1 MAQRKYT
8 PAAKGKGFNA
18 VTVSN
23 ANIQQMSAESN
34 RIVEG
39 MRARRDSDLENQ
51 RRILQDMESN
61 AAYSERTRKRN
72 FDIASTNLDTQRQ
85 QQQYNAE
92 ATQARIRQET
102 ELGAKIFDSIASF
115 SATAAQ
121 KSQELRKK
129 GIAEENALATE
140 MGQANA
146 NNYTWEDLQYQLGKN
161 EEENLRDQIDAN
173 LDVVEKQGD
182 NSFFVSQQRYRNA
195 SSRTAYLEAVVR
207 QKFKTDFQPFLEN
220 ELNNPENTVT
230 INGQA
235 VPYSAVRGDPATL
248 SGIISETFTKYAEAN
263 GLPTANQPFLK
274 GVYQEL
280 NKVRDTYTSVALTTS
295 ISNSNEA
302 TIRTYK
308 NSAFDNWSA
317 NAPKLFNVIYNIK
330 GAEAAHQ
337 EMFNLATAMGPDGE
351 FIVSD
356 AEWMSM
362 DVHFAKDPVT
372 GQILKKGFKG
382 SYAEDHRDRT
392 LKIQNARET
401 TRRSW
406 NTNQRTTE
414 RNDYQAESSEWWQEY
429 QNNPTPET
437 LAAAE
442 ESFKDN
448 QQGNPEWLTKAKAAL
463 DPLNAPYIQQLKT
476 QAKDLQARGI
486 LTQSFV
492 TEVFGYDPVLG
503 NQLQKSLDE
512 QNPLL
517 KNEAYKEQR
526 KTVGN
531 YVKKPS
537 VTAPFPKDSAS
548 STKAARV
555 LTREFDAL
563 VKKNAA
569 AVGVAQASDDA
580 AAEIEERIAKHSTD
594 KEAKYYRDYNPL
606 TGLYDFPNLGKDEKL
621 TASEAAKEQ
630 AQQVQDALNDGRQQ
644 EIINKKYG
652 VLTQTELETEIK
664 NINKPGYVPNVKLFL
679 ASKGLSGGVLSL
691 LNKQLVLA
699 GMDPIEPPESLAQV
713 GEYTPS
719 AQKLLQRYL
728 NANVTTRIHGYE
740 GNKLGNEW
748 NRHVSPAEYRDI
760 IDTHSKTY
768 DVPPALIAAGLE
780 VESQWQT
787 NKPSSAGAKGIAQFM
802 DATAA
807 QYGVDVND
815 PDSSIKG
822 MAAYM
827 KDLLSQFGDPI
838 LAAGAYNAGPGR
850 MQEYV
855 QNGVPLPAE
864 TVNHMR
870 KVTKALYKYSGDPR
884 LLQRPELIRQ
894 GMMPAGSVIPYQR
907 DTLPSTGDHLDTRIL
922 VKSGP
927 NKGQRIDPMSRPDLL
942 SKVYIG
948 DNADNA
954 VPLTSFE
961 VTSPYGDRIPPAPG
975 ASSFHAGIDSAIA
988 SGKKIFVK
996 DGQGFYREK
1005 SANVVPITD
1014 DDGNTFEFEFYHT
1027 EK

>member
-8 PAAKGKGFNA
+8 PAARGRGFNA

-61 AAYSERTRKRN
+61 AAYSEKTRQRDFN
-72 FDIASTNLDTQRQ
+72 IASTNIDTQRQ
-85 QQQYNAE
+85 QQQYNAK
-92 ATQARIRQET
+92 AAQDRIRQET

-121 KSQELRKK
+121 KSQELRK
-129 GIAEENALATE
+129 EEDKKQYE
-140 MGQANA
+140 EGQA
-146 NNYTWEDLQYQLGKN
+146 
-161 EEENLRDQIDAN
+161 R
-173 LDVVEKQGD
+173 
-182 NSFFVSQQRYRNA
+182 
-195 SSRTAYLEAVVR
+195 
-207 QKFKTDFQPFLEN
+207 
-220 ELNNPENTVT
+220 
-230 INGQA
+230 GQA
-235 VPYSAVRGDPATL
+235 QRGMFSLDQW
-248 SGIISETFTKYAEAN
+248 N
-263 GLPTANQPFLK
+263 FL
-274 GVYQEL
+274 QEL
-280 NKVRDTYTSVALTTS
+280 NESDQAHTLLENNATLALKRGMDPNAVAKVLEMSAQSRAGFIFSGVKSLTKAQYSSFYNTKKFDPEYTLKLADGTEIPSTEAISKPEYLAALQTQ
-295 ISNSNEA
+295 ISNDFIKENGFPENAEMQYGAYQEMALVHDADLSVVKTNETA
-302 TIRTYK
+302 NIQASYLRRLDNAAFGNFDRYGVEAFVARK
-308 NSAFDNWSA
+308 NLEGN
-317 NAPKLFNVIYNIK
+317 
-330 GAEAAHQ
+330 EAAHTWI
-337 EMFNLATAMGPDGE
+337 NTRGKAMGPDGE
-351 FIVSD
+351 FILTED
-356 AEWMSM
+356 QLRNM
-362 DVHFAKDPVT
+362 DVHGVLDENGKSTHPS
-372 GQILKKGFKG
+372 LKGR
-382 SYAEDHRDRT
+382 YDLDHSGRWLT
-392 LKIQNARET
+392 LLNDRET
-401 TRRSW
+401 IRRSW

-492 TEVFGYDPVLG
+492 TEVFGYDSVLG

-517 KNEAYKEQR
+517 KNEPYKAQR
-526 KTVGN
+526 KTVAN

-537 VTAPFPKDSAS
+537 ATAPFPKDSAS

-569 AVGVAQASDDA
+569 AVGIEQASDDA
-580 AAEIEERIAKHSTD
+580 AVDIEKKIATDSTNP
-594 KEAKYYRDYNPL
+594 EGKYYRKYDAL
-606 TGLYDFPNLGKDEKL
+606 TGLYDFPNLGKDENL
-621 TASEAAKEQ
+621 TGSAATKEQ

-699 GMDPIEPPESLAQV
+699 GMDPIEPPESLARV
-713 GEYTPS
+713 GEYSPS

-768 DVPPALIAAGLE
+768 GVPPALIAAGLE
-780 VESQWQT
+780 VESGFSNQT
-787 NKPSSAGAKGIAQFM
+787 SSAGAKGIAQFM

-827 KDLLSQFGDPI
+827 KDLMDQFGDPI

-855 QNGVPLPAE
+855 QNGTPLPAE

-894 GMMPAGSVIPYQR
+894 GMMPAGSVLPYQR

-948 DNADNA
+948 DNAENA

-961 VTSPYGDRIPPAPG
+961 VTSPYGNRTPPAPG

-996 DGQGFYREK
+996 DGEGFYREK

>member
-8 PAAKGKGFNA
+8 PAARGRGFNA

-23 ANIQQMSAESN
+23 ANIRQMSAESN

-61 AAYSERTRKRN
+61 AAYSEKTRQRDFN
-72 FDIASTNLDTQRQ
+72 IASTNIDTQRQ
-85 QQQYNAE
+85 QQQYNAK
-92 ATQARIRQET
+92 AAQDRIRQET

-121 KSQELRKK
+121 KSQELRKEK
-129 GIAEENALATE
+129 DKKDFEAGILDASVTSGQYTAKDLQFLADLNEQDRLSTLLDNNAALAKE
-140 MGQANA
+140 RGFDSNSVAKLMNMSVKQRAGYFFGA
-146 NNYTWEDLQYQLGKN
+146 YQTQTKIGFSQFRQ
-161 EEENLRDQIDAN
+161 EQITN
-173 LDVVEKQGD
+173 PEKEIGG
-182 NSFFVSQQRYRNA
+182 VS
-195 SSRTAYLEAVVR
+195 YLEA
-207 QKFKTDFQPFLEN
+207 Q
-220 ELNNPENTVT
+220 NNSSLT
-230 INGQA
+230 
-235 VPYSAVRGDPATL
+235 SAMNAEILSDWISSRGYPQNH
-248 SGIISETFTKYAEAN
+248 EM
-263 GLPTANQPFLK
+263 LK
-274 GVYQEL
+274 GVYIEAKKINDAALSVSINNETEFL
-280 NKVRDTYTSVALTTS
+280 NSDTLRVHNNAAFSNFPRYGGEAFVAH
-295 ISNSNEA
+295 
-302 TIRTYK
+302 K
-308 NSAFDNWSA
+308 
-317 NAPKLFNVIYNIK
+317 NIK
-330 GAEAAHQ
+330 GNIPAHDNYYQ
-337 EMFNLATAMGPDGE
+337 QATAMNPDGT
-351 FIVSD
+351 FVLSD
-356 AEWMSM
+356 ADWQNT
-362 DVHFAKDPVT
+362 DVNFVRDANGKIT
-372 GQILKKGFKG
+372 KKGFKG
-382 SYAEDHRDRT
+382 TYLQDYPTRS
-392 LKIQNARET
+392 LKILNDREAL
-401 TRRSW
+401 RRSW
-406 NTNQRTTE
+406 ATNQRTTE

-492 TEVFGYDPVLG
+492 TEVFGYDSVLG

-517 KNEAYKEQR
+517 KNEPYKAQR
-526 KTVGN
+526 KTVAN

-537 VTAPFPKDSAS
+537 ATAPFPKDSAS

-569 AVGVAQASDDA
+569 AVGIEQASDDA
-580 AAEIEERIAKHSTD
+580 ATLIEEKIALDST
-594 KEAKYYRDYNPL
+594 KPEGKYYRKYDVL
-606 TGLYDFPNLGKDEKL
+606 TGLYDFPNIGKDEKL
-621 TASEAAKEQ
+621 TGSEATKEQ
-630 AQQVQDALNDGRQQ
+630 AQQVQDALNEGRQQ

-699 GMDPIEPPESLAQV
+699 GMDPIEPPESLARV
-713 GEYTPS
+713 GEYSPS

-728 NANVTTRIHGYE
+728 NANVTTRVHGYE

-748 NRHVSPAEYRDI
+748 NRHVSPAEYRDS

-768 DVPPALIAAGLE
+768 GVPPALIAAGLE

-827 KDLLSQFGDPI
+827 KDLMAQFGDPI

-855 QNGVPLPAE
+855 QNGRPLPAE

-884 LLQRPELIRQ
+884 LLQRPEVQRSLPQNLGLSRSFTGALTYENNQ
-894 GMMPAGSVIPYQR
+894 QLYRDVGLFFR
-907 DTLPSTGDHLDTRIL
+907 DTL
-922 VKSGP
+922 K
-927 NKGQRIDPMSRPDLL
+927 
-942 SKVYIG
+942 
-948 DNADNA
+948 
-954 VPLTSFE
+954 
-961 VTSPYGDRIPPAPG
+961 
-975 ASSFHAGIDSAIA
+975 
-988 SGKKIFVK
+988 
-996 DGQGFYREK
+996 
-1005 SANVVPITD
+1005 ANVREQSDFDPVDPVHASNSYHKYDEAFDFNFGGNIERTRLAKEKVRALGLFKEVIGPG
-1014 DDGNTFEFEFYHT
+1014 DGDPNHETHLHVGGLMRPMTQEDMIEL
-1027 EK
+1027 KSLLN

>member
-8 PAAKGKGFNA
+8 PAAKGRGFNA

-61 AAYSERTRKRN
+61 AAYSEKTRQRDFN
-72 FDIASTNLDTQRQ
+72 IASTNIDTQRQ
-85 QQQYNAE
+85 QQQYNA
-92 ATQARIRQET
+92 QAAQDRIRQET

-121 KSQELRKK
+121 KSQELRKEK
-129 GIAEENALATE
+129 DKKDFDAGILDASVTSGQYTPKDLQFLADLNEQDRLSTLLDNNAALAKE
-140 MGQANA
+140 RGFDSNSVAKLMNMSVKQRAGYFYGA
-146 NNYTWEDLQYQLGKN
+146 YQTQTRIGFSQFRQ
-161 EEENLRDQIDAN
+161 EQITN
-173 LDVVEKQGD
+173 PEKEIGG
-182 NSFFVSQQRYRNA
+182 VS
-195 SSRTAYLEAVVR
+195 YLEA
-207 QKFKTDFQPFLEN
+207 Q
-220 ELNNPENTVT
+220 NNSSLT
-230 INGQA
+230 
-235 VPYSAVRGDPATL
+235 SAMNAEILSDWISSRGYPQNH
-248 SGIISETFTKYAEAN
+248 EM
-263 GLPTANQPFLK
+263 LK
-274 GVYQEL
+274 GVYIEAKKINDAALSVSINNETEFL
-280 NKVRDTYTSVALTTS
+280 NSDTLRVHNNAAFSNFPRYGGEAFVAH
-295 ISNSNEA
+295 
-302 TIRTYK
+302 K
-308 NSAFDNWSA
+308 
-317 NAPKLFNVIYNIK
+317 NIK
-330 GAEAAHQ
+330 GNIPAHDNYYQ
-337 EMFNLATAMGPDGE
+337 QATAMNPDGT
-351 FIVSD
+351 FVLSD
-356 AEWMSM
+356 ADWQNT
-362 DVHFAKDPVT
+362 DVNFVRDANGKIT
-372 GQILKKGFKG
+372 KKGFKG
-382 SYAEDHRDRT
+382 TYLQDYPTRS
-392 LKIQNARET
+392 LKILNDRET
-401 TRRSW
+401 LQRQW
-406 NTNQRTTE
+406 ATNQRTTE

-517 KNEAYKEQR
+517 KNEPYKAQR
-526 KTVGN
+526 KTVAN

-537 VTAPFPKDSAS
+537 ATAPFPKDSAS

-569 AVGVAQASDDA
+569 ADGIEQASDDA
-580 AAEIEERIAKHSTD
+580 AVAIEKKIATDSTNP
-594 KEAKYYRDYNPL
+594 EGKYYRKYDAL
-606 TGLYDFPNLGKDEKL
+606 TGLYDFPNLGKDENL
-621 TASEAAKEQ
+621 TGSEATKEQ

-699 GMDPIEPPESLAQV
+699 GMDPIEPPESLARV
-713 GEYTPS
+713 GEYSPS

-728 NANVTTRIHGYE
+728 NANVTTRVHGYE

-748 NRHVSPAEYRDI
+748 NRHVSPAEYRDS

-768 DVPPALIAAGLE
+768 GVPPALIAAGLE
-780 VESQWQT
+780 VESGFSNQT
-787 NKPSSAGAKGIAQFM
+787 SPAGAKGIAQFM

-827 KDLLSQFGDPI
+827 KDLMSQFGDPI

-855 QNGVPLPAE
+855 QNGRPLPAE
-864 TVNHMR
+864 TVNHMK

-884 LLQRPELIRQ
+884 LLQRPEVQRSLPQNLGLSRSFTGALTYENNQ
-894 GMMPAGSVIPYQR
+894 QLYKNVGLFFR
-907 DTLPSTGDHLDTRIL
+907 DTLKANVREQSDFDPVDPVHASNSYHKYDEAFDFNFGGNIERTRLAKEKVRALGLFKEVIGPGDGDPNHETHL
-922 VKSGP
+922 
-927 NKGQRIDPMSRPDLL
+927 
-942 SKVYIG
+942 
-948 DNADNA
+948 
-954 VPLTSFE
+954 
-961 VTSPYGDRIPPAPG
+961 
-975 ASSFHAGIDSAIA
+975 HAGGLMRPMTQEDMI
-988 SGKKIFVK
+988 
-996 DGQGFYREK
+996 ELK
-1005 SANVVPITD
+1005 SLLN
-1014 DDGNTFEFEFYHT
+1014 
-1027 EK
+1027 

>member
-8 PAAKGKGFNA
+8 SAAKGRGFNA

-61 AAYSERTRKRN
+61 AAYSERTRKRD

-102 ELGAKIFDSIASF
+102 ELGTKIFDSIASF

-121 KSQELRKK
+121 KSQELRKEK
-129 GIAEENALATE
+129 DKKDFEAGILDASVTSGQYTPKDLQFLADLNEQDRLSTLLDNNAALAKE
-140 MGQANA
+140 RGFDSNA
-146 NNYTWEDLQYQLGKN
+146 VAKLMNMSVKQRAGYFYGAYQTQTKIGFSQFRQ
-161 EEENLRDQIDAN
+161 EQITN
-173 LDVVEKQGD
+173 PEKKIGG
-182 NSFFVSQQRYRNA
+182 VS
-195 SSRTAYLEAVVR
+195 YLEA
-207 QKFKTDFQPFLEN
+207 Q
-220 ELNNPENTVT
+220 NNSSLT
-230 INGQA
+230 
-235 VPYSAVRGDPATL
+235 SAMNAEILSDWISSRGYPQNH
-248 SGIISETFTKYAEAN
+248 EM
-263 GLPTANQPFLK
+263 LK
-274 GVYQEL
+274 GVYIEAKKINDAALIVSINNETEFL
-280 NKVRDTYTSVALTTS
+280 NSDTLRKHNNAAFSNFSRYGGEAFVAH
-295 ISNSNEA
+295 
-302 TIRTYK
+302 K
-308 NSAFDNWSA
+308 
-317 NAPKLFNVIYNIK
+317 NIK
-330 GAEAAHQ
+330 GNIPAHENYYRQ
-337 EMFNLATAMGPDGE
+337 ATAMSPDGT
-351 FIVSD
+351 FVLSD
-356 AEWMSM
+356 ADWQNT
-362 DVHFAKDPVT
+362 DVNFVRDANGKIT
-372 GQILKKGFKG
+372 KKGFKG
-382 SYAEDHRDRT
+382 TYLQDYPTRSLE
-392 LKIQNARET
+392 IQNAREDL
-401 TRRSW
+401 RRSW
-406 NTNQRTTE
+406 ATNQRTTE
-414 RNDYQAESSEWWQEY
+414 RNDYQAESAAWWQEY

-437 LAAAE
+437 LAAAQ

-476 QAKDLQARGI
+476 QAKDLQARGMLNQPFI
-486 LTQSFV
+486 N
-492 TEVFGYDPVLG
+492 EVMRSLPQLAVE
-503 NQLQKSLDE
+503 LQKSKDD
-512 QNPLL
+512 QNPFL
-517 KNEAYKEQR
+517 KNETYVGQR
-526 KTVGN
+526 KVVGKITKRPTVTN
-531 YVKKPS
+531 PN
-537 VTAPFPKDSAS
+537 PKDTADSFI
-548 STKAARV
+548 AARAFQ
-555 LTREFDAL
+555 REFDAY
-563 VKKNAA
+563 VKANAA
-569 AVGVAQASDDA
+569 ADGIEKASDDA
-580 AAEIEERIAKHSTD
+580 ATMLQDKVAKARD
-594 KEAKYYRDYNPL
+594 PKDKYYGKYNPVTGLVEFPNIRKDENL
-606 TGLYDFPNLGKDEKL
+606 TG
-621 TASEAAKEQ
+621 SEAAKEQ

-699 GMDPIEPPESLAQV
+699 GMDPIEPPESLARV
-713 GEYTPS
+713 GEYSPS

-728 NANVTTRIHGYE
+728 NNNVATRVHGYE

-748 NRHVSPAEYRDI
+748 NRHVSPAEYRDM

-768 DVPPALIAAGLE
+768 GVPPALIAAGLE
-780 VESQWQT
+780 VESGFSNQT
-787 NKPSSAGAKGIAQFM
+787 SSAGAKGMAQFM

-827 KDLLSQFGDPI
+827 KDLIDQFGDPI

-855 QNGVPLPAE
+855 QNNTPLPAE

-870 KVTKALYKYSGDPR
+870 KVTKALYKYSSDPR

-894 GMMPAGSVIPYQR
+894 GMMPAGSVVPYQR

-948 DNADNA
+948 DNVDNA

-961 VTSPYGDRIPPAPG
+961 VTSPYGDRVPPAPG

-996 DGQGFYREK
+996 DGEGFYREK